1 MAYRIILLGSLL
13 LWLPFAQ
20 SSASE
25 PVRFNA
31 GFLNKSQGEIDLER
45 FIMGIP
51 TAAGRYP
58 SDIYINRQ
66 WVAQEEVQLK
76 ELGAAREVQLC
87 LSEALLKEA
96 RLKPELLTSDLEKRL
111 LDPADCVT
119 PAEIDAGI
127 DWHYQMGSLSLELT
141 IPQSLQSLARR
152 GATDPEHAD
161 TGIAVATLNY
171 NLNSY
176 HTDYQGQ
183 VQNNH
188 YLGLNG
194 GANLGSW
201 RLRHQSTLHQ
211 QNGEASRWDNI
222 ATYAERSLVAWRS
235 HLRLGQGWTSGEF
248 FDAMGYQGLSLTT
261 DSRMLPSSQRGFA
274 PTVRGNARSNAR
286 VTVEQNGTLLY
297 ETTVPP
303 GNFVIDD
310 LYPTGYGGDLLV
322 TIHEA
327 DGQSRQF
334 RVPYASVPGLVRDG
348 ATFYSAT
355 AGQVHESGLSKPA
368 PAFGEATLQHGFNNL
383 LSGYGGLHAME
394 GYQALLLGGALNT
407 SWGAL
412 SLDLTHSRLESD
424 DQHASG
430 RQWRTTYNKSL
441 MPSGTQISL
450 SARKADSDR
459 YFSPHDALWQLDGS
473 ANNANREKQRLD
485 LSINQPLG
493 QGSLYLVGSKS
504 WYWQQQQSQ
513 NGLQLGYSNSLGQVS
528 YQLAVQRTQDSSGN
542 EDQIYSLALSMPLGS
557 RNSLSLQ
564 LNHDQQNGDQ
574 LQGSVT
580 GSAGA
585 ENQFTY
591 GVTATRY
598 TSDQQQAIAS
608 LGGNGSYRTRAAYL
622 NGSVSRDNQQQQQYS
637 LGARGALVAHAGGVQ
652 ATPELGDTFAIV
664 EAREAEGAEV
674 ANREGNRVNRSGY
687 AIVPHLTPF
696 EENRIV
702 LDPQGMAE
710 TVELTST
717 SRAVVPDAGAAIKVS
732 FPTKVG
738 YSLLLETRQA
748 DGKPAPFGAEVF
760 NEEQQSVGNVGQ
772 GGQLYARVTR
782 KQGTLTLRWGAQSA
796 EQCQIRYRLPE
807 HPEGMTLISGSQL
820 CQSLP

>member
-1 MAYRIILLGSLL
+1 MAYRMILLGSLL
-13 LWLPFAQ
+13 LGLPMAQ
-20 SSASE
+20 SAANE

-31 GFLNKSQGEIDLER
+31 GFLNKSLGDVDLER
-45 FIMGIP
+45 FIQGIP
-51 TAAGRYP
+51 LSAGRYP
-58 SDIYINRQ
+58 SDIYINQQ
-66 WVAQEEVQLK
+66 WVAQEEVHLK
-76 ELGAAREVQLC
+76 EQGTASEVHLC
-87 LSEALLKEA
+87 LSEALLREA
-96 RLKPELLTSDLEKRL
+96 RLKPELLTPAIEKRL
-111 LDPADCVT
+111 LDPSDCVA
-119 PAEIDAGI
+119 PAEIDASIG
-127 DWHYQMGSLSLELT
+127 WRYQMGSLSLELT

-152 GATDPEHAD
+152 GATAPEQAD
-161 TGIAVATLNY
+161 TGINVATLSY

-176 HTDYQGQ
+176 HTLYQGESQ
-183 VQNNH
+183 DNH

-211 QNGEASRWDNI
+211 QSGDSAQWDNI
-222 ATYAERSLVAWRS
+222 ATYAERSLVDWRS

-248 FDAMGYQGLSLTT
+248 FDAMGYQGVSIAT

-286 VTVEQNGTLLY
+286 VTVEQNGNLLY

-303 GNFVIDD
+303 GNFIIDD

-327 DGQSRQF
+327 DGNSQQF

-348 ATFYSAT
+348 STFYSAT
-355 AGQVHESGLSKPA
+355 AGQIHESGLRKPA
-368 PAFGEATLQHGFNNL
+368 PAFGEFTLQHGFNNL
-383 LSGYGGLHAME
+383 LSGYGGLNAME

-407 SWGAL
+407 GWGAL
-412 SLDLTHSRLESD
+412 SLDLTHSRLASD
-424 DQHASG
+424 DQRASG
-430 RQWRTTYNKSL
+430 QQWRATYNKSL

-450 SARKADSDR
+450 SARKANSEA

-473 ANNANREKQRLD
+473 ISSADRQKQRLD
-485 LSINQPLG
+485 LSLNQPLG

-504 WYWQQQQSQ
+504 WYWQQPQAQ
-513 NGLQLGYSNSLGQVS
+513 NSLQLGYSNSLGQLS
-528 YQLAVQRTQDSSGN
+528 YQLAVQRTLDGRGS
-542 EDQIYSLALSMPLGS
+542 EDQIYSLALSMPLGG

-564 LNHDQQNGDQ
+564 LNHDQNNGNQ

-580 GSAGA
+580 GSAG
-585 ENQFTY
+585 EESQFTY

-598 TSDQQQAIAS
+598 TAEQQQAIAS
-608 LGGNGSYRTRAAYL
+608 LGGNGSYRTRAAYIS
-622 NGSVSRDNQQQQQYS
+622 GSASRDSQQQQQYS
-637 LGARGALVAHAGGVQ
+637 LGARGALVAHAGGIE
-652 ATPELGDTFAIV
+652 ATPELGNTFAIV
-664 EAREAEGAEV
+664 EAKEAEGAAI
-674 ANREGNRVNRSGY
+674 ANRTGNRVNRSGY

-696 EENRIV
+696 EENRIA

-710 TVELTST
+710 TVELAST

-732 FPTKVG
+732 FPTRVG

-748 DGKPAPFGAEVF
+748 DGKPVPFGAEVF
-760 NEEQQSVGNVGQ
+760 DERQQSVGNVGQ

-782 KQGTLTLRWGAQSA
+782 KTGTLTLRWGEQRGQ
-796 EQCQIRYRLPE
+796 QCQVRYRLPE
-807 HPEGMTLISGSQL
+807 HPEGMTLISGSQP
-820 CQSLP
+820 CQSLQ